1 MFIGTLPEL
10 EMAIYTVCFEMR
22 KMTCNVSMGRKTF
35 SIKAFPFNY
44 HGKRVI
50 GSAYPEF

>member
-10 EMAIYTVCFEMR
+10 EMALYTVCLEMR
-22 KMTCNVSMGRKTF
+22 KTNCNVSLGGKRF
-35 SIKAFPFNY
+35 SIKVYPFFY
-44 HGKRVI
+44 RGKRVI